1 MKGWRFRFTF
11 ARSMKDVRKYV
22 GILFFL
28 VLSIPGLKGQVE
40 DSSKIGIGYVIGNDT
55 IIHRDIREVWVYPR
69 REFRNPRLE
78 RQYYRLI
85 QRVKKVYPY
94 ARKASE
100 LLAQY
105 EPEFERL
112 QTDRQKRKLINKV
125 EEQLM
130 DRYKEEFKKM
140 SISDGKVLIKLIDRQ
155 TGKTGYDIIKEF
167 KGGFSAVFWQGVA
180 RLFRNN
186 LKDEYDP
193 FGEDILIEEIVKLIE
208 MGYL

>member
-1 MKGWRFRFTF
+1 MK
-11 ARSMKDVRKYV
+11 KVRKSV

-28 VLSIPGLKGQVE
+28 FLFSQGLKGQVV
-40 DSSKIGIGYVIGNDT
+40 DTSKVGIGYVIGNDT
-55 IIHRDIREVWVYPR
+55 VIHREIREVWVYPR

-105 EPEFERL
+105 EPEYERL
-112 QTDRQKRKLINKV
+112 KTDREKRKLINKV

-167 KGGFSAVFWQGVA
+167 KGGFTAVFWQGVA

-193 FGEDILIEEIVKLIE
+193 FGEDLLIEEIVTLVE

>member
-1 MKGWRFRFTF
+1 
-11 ARSMKDVRKYV
+11 MKDVRKYV

-28 VLSIPGLKGQVE
+28 VLSIPGLKGQVV

>member
-1 MKGWRFRFTF
+1 MK
-11 ARSMKDVRKYV
+11 KVRKSV

-28 VLSIPGLKGQVE
+28 FLFSQGLKGQVV
-40 DSSKIGIGYVIGNDT
+40 DTSKVGIGYVIGNDT
-55 IIHRDIREVWVYPR
+55 VIHREIREVWVYPR

-105 EPEFERL
+105 EPEYERL
-112 QTDRQKRKLINKV
+112 KTDREKRKLINKV

-130 DRYKEEFKKM
+130 GRYKEEFKKM

-167 KGGFSAVFWQGVA
+167 KGGFTAVFWQGVA

-193 FGEDILIEEIVKLIE
+193 FGEDLLIEEIVTLVE

>member
-1 MKGWRFRFTF
+1 MK
-11 ARSMKDVRKYV
+11 KVRKSV

-28 VLSIPGLKGQVE
+28 FLFSQGLKGQVV
-40 DSSKIGIGYVIGNDT
+40 DTSKVGIGYVIGNDT
-55 IIHRDIREVWVYPR
+55 VIHREIREVWVYPR

-105 EPEFERL
+105 EPEYERL
-112 QTDRQKRKLINKV
+112 KTDREKRKLINKV

-130 DRYKEEFKKM
+130 GRYKEEFKKM
-140 SISDGKVLIKLIDRQ
+140 SISDGRVLIKLVDRQ
-155 TGKTGYDIIKEF
+155 TGRTGYDIIKEF
-167 KGGFSAVFWQGVA
+167 RGGFTAVFWQGIA

-193 FGEDILIEEIVKLIE
+193 YGEDLLIEEIVVLVE
-208 MGYL
+208 RGYL

>member
-1 MKGWRFRFTF
+1 MKKVKK
-11 ARSMKDVRKYV
+11 SV

-28 VLSIPGLKGQVE
+28 FLFSQGLKGQVV
-40 DSSKIGIGYVIGNDT
+40 DTSKVGIGYVIGNDT
-55 IIHRDIREVWVYPR
+55 VIHREIREVWVYPR

-105 EPEFERL
+105 EPEYERL
-112 QTDRQKRKLINKV
+112 KTDREKRKLINKV

-130 DRYKEEFKKM
+130 GRYKEEFKKM

-167 KGGFSAVFWQGVA
+167 KGGFTAVFWQGVA

-193 FGEDILIEEIVKLIE
+193 FGEDLLIEEIVTLVE

>member
-28 VLSIPGLKGQVE
+28 VLSIPGLKGQVV

>member
-1 MKGWRFRFTF
+1 MK
-11 ARSMKDVRKYV
+11 KVRKSV

-28 VLSIPGLKGQVE
+28 FLFSQGLKGQVV
-40 DSSKIGIGYVIGNDT
+40 DTSKVGIGYVIGNDT
-55 IIHRDIREVWVYPR
+55 VIHREIREVWVYPR

-105 EPEFERL
+105 EPEYERL
-112 QTDRQKRKLINKV
+112 KTDREKRKLINKV

-130 DRYKEEFKKM
+130 GRYKEEFKKM

-167 KGGFSAVFWQGVA
+167 KGGFTAVFWQGVA

-193 FGEDILIEEIVKLIE
+193 FGEDLLIEEIVTLVE
-208 MGYL
+208 LGYL

>member
-1 MKGWRFRFTF
+1 MK
-11 ARSMKDVRKYV
+11 KVRKSV

-28 VLSIPGLKGQVE
+28 FLFSQGLKGQVV
-40 DSSKIGIGYVIGNDT
+40 DTSKVGIGYVIGNDT
-55 IIHRDIREVWVYPR
+55 VIHREIREVWVYPR

-105 EPEFERL
+105 EPEYERL
-112 QTDRQKRKLINKV
+112 KTDREKRKLINKV

-167 KGGFSAVFWQGVA
+167 KGGFTAVFWQGVA

-193 FGEDILIEEIVKLIE
+193 FGEDLLIEEIVTLVE
-208 MGYL
+208 LGYL

>member
-1 MKGWRFRFTF
+1 
-11 ARSMKDVRKYV
+11 MKDVRKYV

-28 VLSIPGLKGQVE
+28 VLSIPGLKGQVV

-105 EPEFERL
+105 EPEFEP
-112 QTDRQKRKLINKV
+112 
-125 EEQLM
+125 
-130 DRYKEEFKKM
+130 
-140 SISDGKVLIKLIDRQ
+140 
-155 TGKTGYDIIKEF
+155 TGKSG
-167 KGGFSAVFWQGVA
+167 
-180 RLFRNN
+180 N
-186 LKDEYDP
+186 
-193 FGEDILIEEIVKLIE
+193 
-208 MGYL
+208 

>member
-28 VLSIPGLKGQVE
+28 VLSIPGLKGQVV

-167 KGGFSAVFWQGVA
+167 KGGFSALFWQGVA

>member
-1 MKGWRFRFTF
+1 
-11 ARSMKDVRKYV
+11 
-22 GILFFL
+22 
-28 VLSIPGLKGQVE
+28 
-40 DSSKIGIGYVIGNDT
+40 
-55 IIHRDIREVWVYPR
+55 
-69 REFRNPRLE
+69 
-78 RQYYRLI
+78 
-85 QRVKKVYPY
+85 
-94 ARKASE
+94 
-100 LLAQY
+100 
-105 EPEFERL
+105 
-112 QTDRQKRKLINKV
+112 
-125 EEQLM
+125 
-130 DRYKEEFKKM
+130 M